1 MFASLEAEAC
11 AWFDAE
17 RVAESDRKIT
27 RVALLRYE
35 GQGSEL
41 AIAWPG
47 DVDAAKASFAQAHQ
61 ALNGFTLE
69 AEVELVTL
77 RVEAEGQ
84 RARIGTTGTGARSWR
99 RADWS
104 ADRA

>member
-1 MFASLEAEAC
+1 MRSAC
-11 AWFDAE
+11 
-17 RVAESDRKIT
+17 RTSDRTFT

-47 DVDAAKASFAQAHQ
+47 DADAAKAAFAAAHR

-69 AEVELVTL
+69 TKVELVTL
-77 RVEAEGQ
+77 RVEAEGSVPASG
-84 RARIGTTGTGARSWR
+84 RPALPRGTWR
-99 RADWS
+99 G
-104 ADRA
+104 ADRAADRA

>member
-1 MFASLEAEAC
+1 MRSG
-11 AWFDAE
+11 WPS
-17 RVAESDRKIT
+17 RDRTIT

-47 DVDAAKASFAQAHQ
+47 NADAAKAAFAAAHR

-69 AEVELVTL
+69 TQVELVTL
-77 RVEAEGQ
+77 RVEAEGSVP
-84 RARIGTTGTGARSWR
+84 RIGTAGTAARKWR
-99 RADWS
+99 RADRA